1 MCLPCPHLQV
11 STTTT
16 FYCSAGAGIVGA
28 IITWI
33 FLPDTTGLDLAEIDR
48 YHRFM
53 LAGQVGAVGVGSAEQ
68 STKSAHPL
76 AVRAVSGRCR
86 NRCSCAGW
94 LTPCRVPGC
103 IFAQTKNYHGPA
115 VKPKH
120 LSLYERWRGYGACLP
135 AGWPP
140 CMRWQRAGGLC
151 MHAAIAQL
159 PPQSLHAPCVLTAVR
174 HWRRFWLPLD
184 PCDVPAFILQPD
196 LPSWR
201 DCCAGKHYDER
212 LDAQQR
218 KLQDM
223 AAEQEEWEQQP
234 TSGSEK

>member
-1 MCLPCPHLQV
+1 MQCAPFLLLQLQTLYFLSSFFNQFGPNCTSFLVAGEVFPTDVRAFFHGISAAAGKLGAIMAASVFSQV

-53 LAGQVGAVGVGSAEQ
+53 LAGQ
-68 STKSAHPL
+68 
-76 AVRAVSGRCR
+76 
-86 NRCSCAGW
+86 
-94 LTPCRVPGC
+94 
-103 IFAQTKNYHGPA
+103 TKNYHGPA

-120 LSLYERWRGYGACLP
+120 LSLYERWRGY
-135 AGWPP
+135 
-140 CMRWQRAGGLC
+140 
-151 MHAAIAQL
+151 
-159 PPQSLHAPCVLTAVR
+159 
-174 HWRRFWLPLD
+174 
-184 PCDVPAFILQPD
+184 
-196 LPSWR
+196 
-201 DCCAGKHYDER
+201 GKHYDER